1 MGLFRVQVYFSPL
14 GQLYYSCQSS
24 PWPQFLF
31 YDAGLFHLRCFLEAI
46 SYSLLWHLNGDSA
59 TGLLLSATI
68 SLGTKETCFSLTLPQ
83 KTSSWVSSPNKFFLY
98 FQMLV
103 WLLGGYEPSFNHSY
117 LTALLP
123 DSEIPTRNMLDSSVI
138 SSPEKKNVP
147 SPRLWSNKMSSIEQ
161 TRERERPERGARAT
175 LKAVTLYPSGIRLL
189 CFS

>member
-59 TGLLLSATI
+59 TGLLLSATV
-68 SLGTKETCFSLTLPQ
+68 SLGTKETFFSLTLAQ

-103 WLLGGYEPSFNHSY
+103 WLLGGYEPSFNHSSS
-117 LTALLP
+117 LTWLRDPNQKL
-123 DSEIPTRNMLDSSVI
+123 MLDSSVI

-161 TRERERPERGARAT
+161 TRERERERERDQSEEPGPPWRLWPCT
-175 LKAVTLYPSGIRLL
+175 LLV
-189 CFS
+189 